1 MSTSSETLR
10 ALYGTWRLARG
21 DEQGLGFFNFSI
33 EGFWRSFLAAAIVFP
48 AFVLLRWNDIFDAPE
63 DFPAIRYMLVESIAY
78 VIKWVA
84 FPLIM
89 FHVIP
94 MLGRAER
101 YIAFITVY
109 NWASVLQMGLY
120 LAALMLGVLFPSLG
134 AGGFCLYRGDPDT
147 GLWRLYRQAYPVS
160 PDPDRQHHCSC
171 RFPAVAGDHIHRY
184 PSGRRAA
191 ILGQLKNKTASGR
204 NTR

>member
-1 MSTSSETLR
+1 MNTSSETLR
-10 ALYGTWRLARG
+10 ALYGTWRLVRG
-21 DEQGLGFFNFSI
+21 DTQGLGFFNFSI
-33 EGFWRSFLAAAIVFP
+33 EGFWRSFLTAVIVFP
-48 AFVLLRWNDIFDAPE
+48 AFAMLRWNDIFDAPD
-63 DFPAIRYMLVESIAY
+63 DFPAMRYMLVEVIAY

-89 FHVIP
+89 FQVIP

-134 AGGFCLYRGDPDT
+134 AGGFVFIAVIATLVYGVYIAKLTLSVPIPTASTIVLADFLLSLVIT
-147 GLWRLYRQAYPVS
+147 SIGIRL
-160 PDPDRQHHCSC
+160 
-171 RFPAVAGDHIHRY
+171 AV
-184 PSGRRAA
+184 
-191 ILGQLKNKTASGR
+191 GQLF
-204 NTR
+204 